1 MTRSPAL
8 KAAAALKS
16 AAVLKTDAAAE
27 YLSLSRGRLAK
38 LRWAGGGP
46 KFVRVGRT
54 VLYRLTDLDTWLDL
68 NTRSSTSDVIARR
81 TT

>member
-1 MTRSPAL
+1 MTRASAL
-8 KAAAALKS
+8 KP

-46 KFVRVGRT
+46 KFIRVGRT
-54 VLYRLTDLDTWLDL
+54 VLYRTADLEAWLEA
-68 NTRSSTSDVIARR
+68 NSRHSTSQSKQAA
-81 TT
+81 